1 MKGSRLGVSVV
12 VLASLA
18 GGLWFG
24 LAGRRDVSVQYTP
37 SVVPVNPSPTPGRS
51 IDLTGWKLVLPEAGP
66 NGDAASITPA
76 TVFPPWLVGQ
86 PDGTLRF
93 WAPVCGAS
101 TPNSEHPRT
110 ELNSLT
116 NFTAG
121 TSGRRTLAGSVAVWQ
136 VPAAGGEVIIG
147 QIHGAE
153 NISAVPFVMLR
164 YGAGQVWVVL
174 KKGLGGSG
182 SDKFPLLGGVPL
194 GGWFN
199 YLISDNGDGTLTVAA
214 SRGVDSPRVTIP
226 IPAPFLG
233 ATVRFQAGAYQQG
246 DAYVGGCGG
255 NDGALVTFA
264 ALQQTPDAR

>member
-1 MKGSRLGVSVV
+1 MRGSRLGVSVV
-12 VLASLA
+12 VLALLA

-24 LAGRRDVSVQYTP
+24 LAGRRGVSVQLTP
-37 SVVPVNPSPTPGRS
+37 TAVPVAPSPAPGRS

-66 NGDAASITPA
+66 NGDVASITPA
-76 TVFPPWLVGQ
+76 SVFPPWLVRQ

-121 TSGRRTLAGSVAVWQ
+121 TSGRRTLAASLAVSQ

-153 NISAVPFVMLR
+153 NISSVPFVMLR
-164 YGAGQVWVVL
+164 YGSGQLSVVV
-174 KKGLGGSG
+174 KKRQSGSD
-182 SDKFPLLGGVPL
+182 SDKFPLLGGIPL

-214 SRGVDSPRVTIP
+214 SHGVDSPNVTIP
-226 IPAPFLG
+226 IPVPFLG
-233 ATVRFQAGAYQQG
+233 STVRFQAGAYQQG
-246 DAYVGGCGG
+246 DAYVGGCGAS
-255 NDGALVTFA
+255 DGALVTFA